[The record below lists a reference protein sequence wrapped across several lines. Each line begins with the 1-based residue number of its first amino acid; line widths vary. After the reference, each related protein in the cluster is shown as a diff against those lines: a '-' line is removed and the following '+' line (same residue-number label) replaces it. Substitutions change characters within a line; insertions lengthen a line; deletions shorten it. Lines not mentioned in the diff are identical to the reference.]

1 MSSALTA
8 FSNDLA
14 SAVERAGRFVVAV
27 HARPRTPSSGIVW
40 KPGVVVTTHHTT
52 ERDEE
57 ITLGLPGGRTVA
69 ATLAGR
75 DPSTD
80 LAVLRF
86 ENGNLEPAATTSGE
100 HLKPGHLALAVGR
113 GPSVSLGVIRSA
125 SGPLRP
131 RQGGS
136 LDRFWHLDVTIYY
149 GFSGGAL
156 VTAEGLVAGLNTS
169 AIARGMA
176 ASIPT
181 PIVDRV
187 ADEILRTGHIRR
199 GYLGLG
205 MQPVRLPEPLAR
217 SLHLDSPAGLIVLS
231 VEPEAPAGQAGFL
244 VGDVLLW
251 MDGVR
256 VTDTD
261 DVQAV
266 LDPSRVGKSVPAVL
280 LRAGARVELAVRI
293 GERPKEFA

>member
-14 SAVERAGRFVVAV
+14 SAVERAGRSVVAV

-69 ATLAGR
+69 ASLAGR
-75 DPSTD
+75 DPSND
-80 LAVLRF
+80 IAVLRF
-86 ENGNLEPAATTSGE
+86 DNGSLEPAATTSGDQ
-100 HLKPGHLALAVGR
+100 LGPGHLALAVGR

-125 SGPLRP
+125 SGPLHSR
-131 RQGGS
+131 RGG
-136 LDRFWHLDVTIYY
+136 LDRFWNLDVTIYY

-156 VTAEGLVAGLNTS
+156 VTAEGLTAGLNTS

-176 ASIPT
+176 ASIPA
-181 PIVDRV
+181 PVVNRV
-187 ADEILRTGHIRR
+187 VEEILRTGHIRR

-205 MQPVRLPEPLAR
+205 MQPVRLPEALAR
-217 SLHLDSPAGLIVLS
+217 SLKLESPVGLIALS
-231 VEPEAPAGQAGFL
+231 VESGAPADQAGFL
-244 VGDVLLW
+244 VGDVLLLL
-251 MDGVR
+251 DGIR

-266 LDPSRVGKSVPAVL
+266 LDPSRVGKTVPAVL
-280 LRAGARVELAVRI
+280 LRAGSRAELAVTI
-293 GERPKEFA
+293 GERPKESA